1 MARTKLSER
10 TLAVLKEVGCNS
22 TTYDEANDWLAC
34 YGLGVYTLWVNT
46 GIWGRPSSDYEYG
59 FYIPGGGRES
69 RRIPSHDKAGKSTCA
84 VAEDRA
90 ICMAAEYLKQHPEL
104 EYHAPKEVSVDDI
117 IEYRKYHG
125 NSSAY
130 YKEAGTTTNVG
141 FNWV

>member
-59 FYIPGGGRES
+59 FYIPGAGVRAAVFPRTIRQGKAPVRWRKIEQFVWL
-69 RRIPSHDKAGKSTCA
+69 PS
-84 VAEDRA
+84 
-90 ICMAAEYLKQHPEL
+90 I
-104 EYHAPKEVSVDDI
+104 
-117 IEYRKYHG
+117 
-125 NSSAY
+125 
-130 YKEAGTTTNVG
+130 
-141 FNWV
+141 